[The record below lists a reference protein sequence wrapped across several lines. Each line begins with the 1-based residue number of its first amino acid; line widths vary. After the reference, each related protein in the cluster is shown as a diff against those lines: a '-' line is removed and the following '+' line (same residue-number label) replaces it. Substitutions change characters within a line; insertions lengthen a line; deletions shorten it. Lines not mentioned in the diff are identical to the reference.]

1 MRHAKSNQRL
11 SLPSEHRQSLVHG
24 LVKDLVVYGQIQTTF
39 ARAKAAQRLADRL
52 VTLGK
57 EGSVHSRR
65 QAFRVL
71 QDRGLVK
78 QLFAEIAPRYGDIA
92 GGYTRVLRL
101 GLRRGDGAQKAV
113 LALSRLPA
121 GQPSVTTAPKSAEP
135 VPQAPSSPKRSQPQ
149 QTEETEKPK
158 TFFENLRNIWT
169 RKKKGSPGS
178 SHADRP
184 R

>member
-24 LVKDLVVYGQIQTTF
+24 LVKDLVAYGQIQTTY
-39 ARAKAAQRLADRL
+39 ARAKVAQRLADRL

-71 QDRGLVK
+71 QNRTLVK
-78 QLFAEIAPRYGDIA
+78 QLFAEIAPRYGDIS

-113 LALSRLPA
+113 LALSRAPV
-121 GQPSVTTAPKSAEP
+121 GQPSVPPAPKP
-135 VPQAPSSPKRSQPQ
+135 
-149 QTEETEKPK
+149 TEEAPHAPGARQRPPSKKTEEAKTPK

-169 RKKKGSPGS
+169 RKKKGSAGS
-178 SHADRP
+178 LHDDRP

>member
-11 SLPSEHRQSLVHG
+11 SLPSEHRQAVVHN
-24 LVKDLVVYGQIQTTF
+24 LVKDLVVHGQIQTTL
-39 ARAKAAQRLADRL
+39 ARAKVAQRLADRL

-57 EGSVHSRR
+57 DGSVHSRR

-71 QDRGLVK
+71 QDRTLVK

-121 GQPSVTTAPKSAEP
+121 AQPAAPAAPKSSEP
-135 VPQAPSSPKRSQPQ
+135 SPQAPAAPKRPQPQ
-149 QTEETEKPK
+149 KTEAAEKPK
-158 TFFENLRNIWT
+158 TIFENLRNMWT
-169 RKKKGSPGS
+169 RKKKGSAGS
-178 SHADRP
+178 LHDDRP